1 MSAVSNVLRQLKQ
14 RRLWPVAILL
24 VAALVAVPF
33 ALAKDPE
40 PVPPV
45 AQAPVTDEGEDLRA
59 SEPIVTPADTAGSRK
74 VIGDAKN
81 PFGFAKDDTGSEAAA
96 DSDVTA
102 KADDGKTTTTTTD
115 SPSAGSPTSG
125 GGTTGVAPT
134 SPTGPAAPATPAKT
148 YDKYDLTVRFGSFE
162 GTPERMTLKRLQPLP
177 KTDLPALIYLGVS
190 KDGKS
195 ALFLLEQGV
204 EVVGDGEC
212 DPMPEDCET
221 LRLKAGETE
230 FLDVVDEAG
239 NVTAQYQLDL
249 LKIHKG
255 ETASASKASASSKA
269 GRDLL
274 AERGRLPFR
283 FDVDSGTL
291 ERRSGVVGDVARTTA
306 SIG

>member
-1 MSAVSNVLRQLKQ
+1 MSFISNIGRQLVE
-14 RRLWPVAILL
+14 RRLWPVAALL
-24 VAALVAVPF
+24 VAALVAVPVV
-33 ALAKDPE
+33 LAKDPE
-40 PVPPV
+40 TPPAEPVTPV
-45 AQAPVTDEGEDLRA
+45 AEKSALEQD
-59 SEPIVTPADTAGSRK
+59 PIVSMASIDQVNDRRVLGK
-74 VIGDAKN
+74 AKN
-81 PFGFAKDDTGSEAAA
+81 PFGMPKQPNSSPSDEPSESVLPEDQA
-96 DSDVTA
+96 
-102 KADDGKTTTTTTD
+102 D
-115 SPSAGSPTSG
+115 SPSGGSDPGTTPPSG
-125 GGTTGVAPT
+125 GAPVVTPGVPVGPSQPT
-134 SPTGPAAPATPAKT
+134 KPAKT
-148 YDKYDLTVRFGSFE
+148 YEKYDLTVRFGDSAS
-162 GTPERMTLKRLQPLP
+162 TPSRMTLNRLQPLP

-212 DPMPEDCET
+212 DPTPEDCET

-230 FLDVVDEAG
+230 FLDVVDATG
-239 NVTAQYQLDL
+239 NTTAQYQLDL

-291 ERRSGVVGDVARTTA
+291 ERRSGVVGDVARATA